1 MLIHLK
7 NKILSSSIRF
17 LNNPFESI
25 SLPKEATYMITEEL
39 ESLHPCRLVVTNLFP
54 V

>member
-7 NKILSSSIRF
+7 DKILSSSIRF

-25 SLPKEATYMITEEL
+25 SLLKEATCMITEEL
-39 ESLHPCRLVVTNLFP
+39 ESLHLCRLVVTKLFP
-54 V
+54 M